1 MTINVH
7 CPRLGD
13 RERRLFELIS
23 SMYPG
28 SPWYKHIAVVWTR
41 CYSLMA
47 DQIEKWKSERKA
59 GFIRFLEKY
68 FTNEISKEQANSI
81 PHYFVDSVEARQN
94 NSPSN
99 NELCYLLAWAGQ
111 LKTIKE
117 ELPTIKVKVGNPIVE
132 TRSRVETGG
141 TWDETWDEKRGGV
154 SGFFGGKRQRGK
166 KYQNQTTIYEE
177 REKQEFTDGS
187 VEYTDWRET
196 KRDSRQ
202 VVIDRW

>member
-1 MTINVH
+1 
-7 CPRLGD
+7 
-13 RERRLFELIS
+13 
-23 SMYPG
+23 MYPG
-28 SPWYKHIAVVWTR
+28 SPWFKHIAVVWTR
-41 CYSLMA
+41 CYTVMA

-117 ELPTIKVKVGNPIVE
+117 ELPIIKVKVGNPTIE
-132 TRSRVETGG
+132 TRSRVEIGG
-141 TWDETWDEKRGGV
+141 TLDETWEEKRGGL
-154 SGFFGGKRQRGK
+154 SGVFGGKRQHGK

>member
-1 MTINVH
+1 M
-7 CPRLGD
+7 
-13 RERRLFELIS
+13 
-23 SMYPG
+23 
-28 SPWYKHIAVVWTR
+28 
-41 CYSLMA
+41 
-47 DQIEKWKSERKA
+47 
-59 GFIRFLEKY
+59 
-68 FTNEISKEQANSI
+68 
-81 PHYFVDSVEARQN
+81 
-94 NSPSN
+94 
-99 NELCYLLAWAGQ
+99 
-111 LKTIKE
+111 
-117 ELPTIKVKVGNPIVE
+117 PTIKVKVGNPIVE

>member
-1 MTINVH
+1 
-7 CPRLGD
+7 
-13 RERRLFELIS
+13 
-23 SMYPG
+23 MYPG
-28 SPWYKHIAVVWTR
+28 SPWFKHIAVVWTR
-41 CYSLMA
+41 CYTVMA

-141 TWDETWDEKRGGV
+141 TWDEKRGGV